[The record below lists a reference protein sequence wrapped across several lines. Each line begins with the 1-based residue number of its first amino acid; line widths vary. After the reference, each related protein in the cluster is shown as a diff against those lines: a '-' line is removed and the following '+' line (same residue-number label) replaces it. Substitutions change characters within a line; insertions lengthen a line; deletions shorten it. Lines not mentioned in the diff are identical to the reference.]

1 MSTKLIEP
9 AVDIAGATHTLRP
22 GRANSDRSS
31 TVGLEISDL
40 LVPWIVGVTT
50 LVARLATAAKGPTD
64 WDSAQYAA
72 AIARFDV
79 THGRPHPPGYWL
91 YVVAGRIVHTLGPG
105 VIHSLVLVSA
115 VASGVAA
122 GLVVIAGRD
131 LGGRWVGLAAGIV
144 VAASPFAWFSGSIV
158 ASYSFDLLI
167 APVLIIL
174 AWRARP
180 HSWHGAA
187 ALASL
192 GLAAGFRQSSLQI
205 FGLLALVAVLGSVR
219 RLREGLIAA
228 AIGLAAVAAWVV
240 PMSMAQPG
248 GFATWVRASRIETL
262 GAIRSTSILDHAAA
276 GVTNVGTFA
285 AYATVALAPLAVLT
299 LFSAVALAV
308 RSLVRGHH
316 ARRSGRAA
324 AVAVTVTGRPAGA
337 SQPAGASKP
346 IGAEQFDEWF
356 RSERL
361 EATEGLGATS
371 HPVATRPSWVRP
383 WFQSRWV
390 ILTAATAPAIAVV
403 MLVQFAKGGY
413 LLAVL
418 PGAAIALLLAPGE
431 LVSPRQ
437 PADPAP
443 YRAPRAEPRRHLSI
457 PWLILVSLAVLA
469 VASIGADRF
478 LQGNGVLPAAATTST
493 RLHWL
498 WLTQARYQAPYADT
512 RSAVRTA
519 DQIDIGLAHLSP
531 LVHADR
537 DVVVMDV
544 IDGGASFYRNAGW
557 ELLHDRVALITPG
570 AVIYNQLHGSLYYA
584 SGSTLP
590 VGVGGVVYLIAPPS
604 LPGIAQLT
612 KDGAAS
618 AIPLTAPIGDY
629 RLWMIRPGASILD
642 VHIVVE
648 PGLRPLGTGIT
659 S

>member
-1 MSTKLIEP
+1 MSTKIIEP
-9 AVDIAGATHTLRP
+9 TVDIVGATHTVRP

-31 TVGLEISDL
+31 TIGLQISDL
-40 LVPWIVGVTT
+40 LIPWVIGVTT
-50 LVARLATAAKGPTD
+50 LVARLATAARGPTD

-79 THGRPHPPGYWL
+79 THGRPQPPGYWL
-91 YVVAGRIVHTLGPG
+91 YVVAGRIIHAIGPG
-105 VIHSLVLVSA
+105 VIDSLVLVSA

-122 GLVVIAGRD
+122 GLVVVAGRE

-187 ALASL
+187 ALAAL

-205 FGLLALVAVLGSVR
+205 FGLLALVAVLGSIR
-219 RLREGLIAA
+219 RLREGITAA
-228 AIGLAAVAAWVV
+228 ALGLAALAAWMV
-240 PMSMAQPG
+240 PMSVAQPG
-248 GFATWVRASRIETL
+248 GLTTWVRACRIETL
-262 GAIRSTSILDHAAA
+262 GAIRATSILDHASA

-299 LFSAVALAV
+299 LLSAVALAV
-308 RSLVRGHH
+308 RYIVRRRRT
-316 ARRSGRAA
+316 RRSNRGDADRTRGPGQLDGSVRSDGRMSTAH
-324 AVAVTVTGRPAGA
+324 PAGA
-337 SQPAGASKP
+337 PR
-346 IGAEQFDEWF
+346 I
-356 RSERL
+356 
-361 EATEGLGATS
+361 
-371 HPVATRPSWVRP
+371 WVRP
-383 WFQSRWV
+383 WFQSRWAV
-390 ILTAATAPAIAVV
+390 LTAATAPAIAVV
-403 MLVQFAKGGY
+403 VLVQFAKGGY
-413 LLAVL
+413 LLAIL
-418 PGAAIALLLAPGE
+418 PGAVIALLLAPGE

-437 PADPAP
+437 PPDPRP
-443 YRAPRAEPRRHLSI
+443 YPSLRLQPQRHLST

-478 LQGNGVLPAAATTST
+478 LQGTGVLPAAATTST

-512 RSAVRTA
+512 RSAVHTA
-519 DQIDIGLAHLSP
+519 DQIDTGLAHLSP

-537 DVVVMDV
+537 DVVVLDM

-557 ELLHDRVALITPG
+557 ELPRDRVALIAPG
-570 AVIYNQLHGSLYYA
+570 AVIYNQLQGSLYYA

-604 LPGIAQLT
+604 LPGMAQLT

-618 AIPLTAPIGDY
+618 GIPLTTPIGDY
-629 RLWMIRPGASILD
+629 RLWMIRPGASILG
-642 VHIVVE
+642 VRIVVE
-648 PGLRPLGTGIT
+648 PGFRPLGTGI
-659 S
+659 SN